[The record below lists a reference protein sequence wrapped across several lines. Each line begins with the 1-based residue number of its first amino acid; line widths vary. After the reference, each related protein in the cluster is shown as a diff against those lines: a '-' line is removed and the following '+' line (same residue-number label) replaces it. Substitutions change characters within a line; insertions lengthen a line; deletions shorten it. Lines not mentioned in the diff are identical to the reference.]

1 MPLRRLISA
10 LAVASALASSAF
22 AAAPAGFL
30 FVTFKGEQTPLSE
43 QIYFALSADGRNW
56 TALNKSEPTLVSELG
71 EKGVRDPYLLRAHD
85 NSKFYLIA
93 TDLSINRNGN
103 WGRAVRAGSR
113 SIVVWESTDLVKWS
127 EPRLVEVA
135 PEDAGC
141 TWAPEAVYNEETGDY
156 LVFWASTTKRDDYK
170 KHRIWAA
177 RTKDFRTFGTP
188 FVYIE
193 KPNTVIDTTIVR
205 DGGKYYRFTKD
216 EKHKAVTLETA
227 PALKGPWNDVDG
239 FSLSRLTGY
248 EGPQA
253 YLIEPSAE
261 GRPPVWGLILD
272 HYSQGRGYQ
281 PYVTHDLAKGKFE
294 TGKGFTFP
302 FKFRHGSVLPLTAE
316 ELERVKSADAE
327 PASEAAAS
335 ASPSAEAVDANPL
348 AWTNPLVPQ
357 RADPH
362 VMLHSDGYY
371 YLAATVPAYDCIEL
385 RRARSIGGLAT
396 AKPAVIWRKHR
407 TGAMGAHIWA
417 PELHFIDGKWY
428 VYFTAGEA
436 ENIWAIRPYVLEG
449 EGENPL
455 EAKWTE
461 QGRLKLGWESFSLDG
476 TTFVHRDVRYFV
488 WTQVEDGVK
497 GTNIYIS
504 RMDTPCSITGPIT
517 RLTKPDLPWERIGH
531 WVNEAPAVIVKNGR
545 VWMTYSASATDAN
558 YCLGLLSA
566 PEDADLLRADSWTKS
581 REPVLRSNPASSQFG
596 PGHNC
601 FTTTPD
607 GKTDILVYHSRNYEK
622 IHGDPLRNPD
632 RATRA
637 QILRWRPDGSPDF
650 GKPVADGPYRP

>member
-1 MPLRRLISA
+1 MSIRRFFSA
-10 LAVASALASSAF
+10 LALASALACSAI

-43 QIYFALSADGRNW
+43 QIYFAVSTDGRNW
-56 TALNKSEPTLVSELG
+56 SALNNSQPVLVSQLG

-113 SIVVWESTDLVKWS
+113 SLVIWESIDLVTWS

-141 TWAPEAVYNEETGDY
+141 TWAPEAVYNEDTGDY
-156 LVFWASTTKRDDYK
+156 LVFWASTTKSDNFA

-177 RTKDFRTFGTP
+177 RTKDFRTFGKP
-188 FVYIE
+188 FVYID
-193 KPNTVIDTTIVR
+193 KPTTVIDTTIVR
-205 DGGKYYRFTKD
+205 DGDKYYRFTKD
-216 EKHKAVTLETA
+216 EKHKAITLETA
-227 PALKGPWNDVDG
+227 PKLKGPWTDVEG
-239 FSLSRLTGY
+239 FSLSRLVGY
-248 EGPQA
+248 EGPQC
-253 YLIEPSAE
+253 YLIEPAAE

-281 PYVTHDLAKGKFE
+281 PYVTHDLAGGKFE
-294 TGKGFTFP
+294 PAQGFTFP

-316 ELERVKSADAE
+316 ELQRLQGAHAAPDPEI
-327 PASEAAAS
+327 AAA
-335 ASPSAEAVDANPL
+335 DPL
-348 AWTNPLVPQ
+348 AWRNPLVPQ
-357 RADPH
+357 RAVPH
-362 VMLHSDGYY
+362 VSLHSDGYY
-371 YLAATVPAYDCIEL
+371 YLAATVPEYDRIEL
-385 RRARSIGGLAT
+385 RRARSIEGLSA
-396 AKPAVIWRKHR
+396 AEPKVIWRKHDK
-407 TGAMGAHIWA
+407 GAMGAHIWA

-449 EGENPL
+449 EGDNPL
-455 EAKWTE
+455 EARWTE
-461 QGRLKLGWESFSLDG
+461 KGRLKLGWESFSLDG
-476 TTFVHRDVRYFV
+476 TTFVHRGVRYFV
-488 WTQVEDGVK
+488 WTQVEDGIK

-504 RMDTPCSITGPIT
+504 RMDTPWSITGPII
-517 RLTKPDLPWERIGH
+517 RLTKPDYPWERVGH
-531 WVNEAPAVIVKNGR
+531 WVNEGPAVLVKNGR

-566 PEDADLLRADSWTKS
+566 PEDADLLRAGAWTKS
-581 REPVLRSNPASSQFG
+581 PEPVLRSDPAASQFG

-622 IHGDPLRNPD
+622 IPGDPLRNPD

-637 QILRWRPDGSPDF
+637 QVLRWRADGSPDF
-650 GKPVADGPYRP
+650 GAPVRDGPYRP

>member
-1 MPLRRLISA
+1 MSIRRFFSA
-10 LAVASALASSAF
+10 LALASALACSAI

-43 QIYFALSADGRNW
+43 QIYFAVSTDGRNW
-56 TALNKSEPTLVSELG
+56 SALNNSQPVLVSQLG

-113 SIVVWESTDLVKWS
+113 SLVVWESVDLVTWS

-141 TWAPEAVYNEETGDY
+141 TWAPEAVYNEDTGDY
-156 LVFWASTTKRDDYK
+156 LVFWASTTKSDNFA

-177 RTKDFRTFGTP
+177 RTKDFRTFGKP
-188 FVYIE
+188 FVYID
-193 KPNTVIDTTIVR
+193 KPTTVIDTTIVR
-205 DGGKYYRFTKD
+205 DGDKYYRFTKD
-216 EKHKAVTLETA
+216 EKHKAITLETA
-227 PALKGPWNDVDG
+227 PKLKGPWTDVEG
-239 FSLSRLTGY
+239 FSLSRLVGY
-248 EGPQA
+248 EGPQC
-253 YLIEPSAE
+253 YLIEPAAE

-281 PYVTHDLAKGKFE
+281 PYVTHDLAGGKFE
-294 TGKGFTFP
+294 PAQGFTFP

-316 ELERVKSADAE
+316 ELQRLQGAHTGPDPDV
-327 PASEAAAS
+327 AAA
-335 ASPSAEAVDANPL
+335 DPL
-348 AWTNPLVPQ
+348 AWRNPLVPQ

-362 VMLHSDGYY
+362 VSLHSDGYY
-371 YLAATVPAYDCIEL
+371 YLAATVPEYDRIEL
-385 RRARSIGGLAT
+385 RRARSIEGLSA
-396 AKPAVIWRKHR
+396 AEPKVIWRKHDK
-407 TGAMGAHIWA
+407 GAMGAHIWA

-449 EGENPL
+449 EGDNPL
-455 EAKWTE
+455 EARWTE
-461 QGRLKLGWESFSLDG
+461 KGRLKLGWESFSLDG
-476 TTFVHRDVRYFV
+476 TTFVHRGVRYFV
-488 WTQVEDGVK
+488 WTQVEDGIK

-504 RMDTPCSITGPIT
+504 RMDTPWSITGPIT
-517 RLTKPDLPWERIGH
+517 RLTKPDYPWERVGH
-531 WVNEAPAVIVKNGR
+531 WVNEGPAVIIKNGR

-566 PEDADLLRADSWTKS
+566 PDDADLLRAGSWTKS
-581 REPVLRSNPASSQFG
+581 PEPVLRSDPAASQFG

-622 IHGDPLRNPD
+622 IPGDPLRNPD

-637 QILRWRPDGSPDF
+637 QVLRWRADGSPDF
-650 GKPVADGPYRP
+650 GTPVRDGPYRP

>member
-1 MPLRRLISA
+1 MSIRRFFSA
-10 LAVASALASSAF
+10 LALASALACSAI

-43 QIYFALSADGRNW
+43 QIYFAVSTDGRNW
-56 TALNKSEPTLVSELG
+56 SALNNSQPVLVSQLG

-113 SIVVWESTDLVKWS
+113 SLVIWESVDLVTWS

-141 TWAPEAVYNEETGDY
+141 TWAPEAVYNEDTGDY
-156 LVFWASTTKRDDYK
+156 LVFWASTTKSDNFA

-177 RTKDFRTFGTP
+177 RTKDFRTFGKP
-188 FVYIE
+188 FVYID
-193 KPNTVIDTTIVR
+193 KPTTVIDTTIVR
-205 DGGKYYRFTKD
+205 DGDKYYRFTKH
-216 EKHKAVTLETA
+216 EKHKAITLETA
-227 PALKGPWNDVDG
+227 PKLKGPWTDVEG
-239 FSLSRLTGY
+239 FSLSRLVGY
-248 EGPQA
+248 EGPQC
-253 YLIEPSAE
+253 YLIEPAAE

-281 PYVTHDLAKGKFE
+281 PYVTHDLAGGKFE
-294 TGKGFTFP
+294 PAQGFTFP

-316 ELERVKSADAE
+316 ELQRLQGAHAAPDPEI
-327 PASEAAAS
+327 AAA
-335 ASPSAEAVDANPL
+335 DPL
-348 AWTNPLVPQ
+348 AWRNPLVPQ

-362 VMLHSDGYY
+362 VSLHSDGYY
-371 YLAATVPAYDCIEL
+371 YLAATVPEYDRIEL
-385 RRARSIGGLAT
+385 RRARSIEGLSA
-396 AKPAVIWRKHR
+396 AEPKVIWRKHDK
-407 TGAMGAHIWA
+407 GAMGAHIWA

-449 EGENPL
+449 EGDNPI
-455 EAKWTE
+455 EARWTE
-461 QGRLKLGWESFSLDG
+461 KGRLKLGWESFSLDG
-476 TTFVHRDVRYFV
+476 TTFVHRGVRYFV
-488 WTQVEDGVK
+488 WTQVEDGIK

-504 RMDTPCSITGPIT
+504 RMDTPWSITGPII
-517 RLTKPDLPWERIGH
+517 RLTKPDYPWERVGH
-531 WVNEAPAVIVKNGR
+531 WVNEGPAVLVKNGR

-566 PEDADLLRADSWTKS
+566 PEDADLLRAGAWTKS
-581 REPVLRSNPASSQFG
+581 PEPVLRSDPAASQFG

-622 IHGDPLRNPD
+622 IPGDPLRNPD

-637 QILRWRPDGSPDF
+637 QVLRWRADGSPDF
-650 GKPVADGPYRP
+650 GAPVRDGPYRP

>member
-1 MPLRRLISA
+1 MSIRRFFSA
-10 LAVASALASSAF
+10 LALASALACSAI

-43 QIYFALSADGRNW
+43 QIYFAVSTDGRNW
-56 TALNKSEPTLVSELG
+56 SALNNSQPVLVSQLG

-113 SIVVWESTDLVKWS
+113 SLVIWESVDLVTWS

-141 TWAPEAVYNEETGDY
+141 TWAPEAVYNEDTGDY
-156 LVFWASTTKRDDYK
+156 LVFWASTTKSDNFA

-177 RTKDFRTFGTP
+177 RTKDFRTFGKP
-188 FVYIE
+188 FVYID
-193 KPNTVIDTTIVR
+193 KPTTVIDTTIVR
-205 DGGKYYRFTKD
+205 DGDKYYRFTKD
-216 EKHKAVTLETA
+216 EKHKAITLETA
-227 PALKGPWNDVDG
+227 PKLKGPWTDVEG
-239 FSLSRLTGY
+239 FSLSRLVGY
-248 EGPQA
+248 EGPQC
-253 YLIEPSAE
+253 YLIEPAAE

-281 PYVTHDLAKGKFE
+281 PYVTHDLAGGKFE
-294 TGKGFTFP
+294 PAQGFTFP

-316 ELERVKSADAE
+316 ELQRLQGAHAAPDPEI
-327 PASEAAAS
+327 AAA
-335 ASPSAEAVDANPL
+335 DPL
-348 AWTNPLVPQ
+348 AWRNPLVPQ

-362 VMLHSDGYY
+362 VSLHSDGYY
-371 YLAATVPAYDCIEL
+371 YLAATVPEYDRIEL
-385 RRARSIGGLAT
+385 RRARSLDALSS
-396 AKPAVIWRKHR
+396 AEPKVIWRKHDK
-407 TGAMGAHIWA
+407 GAMGAHIWA

-449 EGENPL
+449 EGDNPL
-455 EAKWTE
+455 EARWTE
-461 QGRLKLGWESFSLDG
+461 KGRLKLGWESFSLDG
-476 TTFVHRDVRYFV
+476 TTFVHRGVRYFV
-488 WTQVEDGVK
+488 WTQVEDGIK

-504 RMDTPCSITGPIT
+504 RMDTPWSITGPII
-517 RLTKPDLPWERIGH
+517 RLTKPDYPWERVGH
-531 WVNEAPAVIVKNGR
+531 WVNEGPAVLVKNGR

-566 PEDADLLRADSWTKS
+566 PEDADLLRAGAWTKS
-581 REPVLRSNPASSQFG
+581 PEPVLRSDPAASQFG

-622 IHGDPLRNPD
+622 IPGDPLRNPD

-637 QILRWRPDGSPDF
+637 QVLRWRADGSPDF
-650 GKPVADGPYRP
+650 GAPVRDGPYRP

>member
-1 MPLRRLISA
+1 MSIRRFFSA
-10 LAVASALASSAF
+10 LALASSLACSAI

-43 QIYFALSADGRNW
+43 QIYFAVSTDGRNW
-56 TALNKSEPTLVSELG
+56 SALNNSQPVLVSQLG

-113 SIVVWESTDLVKWS
+113 SLVIWESVDLVTWS

-141 TWAPEAVYNEETGDY
+141 TWAPEAVYNEDTGDY
-156 LVFWASTTKRDDYK
+156 LVFWASTTKSDNFA

-177 RTKDFRTFGTP
+177 RTKDFRTFGKP
-188 FVYIE
+188 FVYID
-193 KPNTVIDTTIVR
+193 KPTTVIDTTIVR
-205 DGGKYYRFTKD
+205 DGDKYYRFTKD
-216 EKHKAVTLETA
+216 EKHKAITLETA
-227 PALKGPWNDVDG
+227 PKLKGPWTDVEG
-239 FSLSRLTGY
+239 FSLSRLVGY
-248 EGPQA
+248 EGPQC
-253 YLIEPSAE
+253 YLIEPAAE

-281 PYVTHDLAKGKFE
+281 PYVTHDLAGGKFE
-294 TGKGFTFP
+294 PAQGFTFP

-316 ELERVKSADAE
+316 ELQRLQGAHAAPDPEV
-327 PASEAAAS
+327 AAA
-335 ASPSAEAVDANPL
+335 DPL
-348 AWTNPLVPQ
+348 AWRNPLVPQ

-362 VMLHSDGYY
+362 VSLHSDGYY
-371 YLAATVPAYDCIEL
+371 YLAATVPEYDRIEL
-385 RRARSIGGLAT
+385 RRARSIEGLSA
-396 AKPAVIWRKHR
+396 AEPKVIWRKHDK
-407 TGAMGAHIWA
+407 GAMGAHIWA

-449 EGENPL
+449 EGDNPL
-455 EAKWTE
+455 EARWTE
-461 QGRLKLGWESFSLDG
+461 KGRLKLGWESFSLDG
-476 TTFVHRDVRYFV
+476 TTFVHRGVRYFV
-488 WTQVEDGVK
+488 WTQVEDGIK

-504 RMDTPCSITGPIT
+504 RMDTPWSITGPII
-517 RLTKPDLPWERIGH
+517 RLTKPDYPWERVGH
-531 WVNEAPAVIVKNGR
+531 WVNEGPAVLVKNGR

-566 PEDADLLRADSWTKS
+566 PEDADLLRAGAWTKS
-581 REPVLRSNPASSQFG
+581 PEPVLRSDPAASQFG

-622 IHGDPLRNPD
+622 IPGDPLRNPD

-637 QILRWRPDGSPDF
+637 QVLRWRADGSPDF
-650 GKPVADGPYRP
+650 GAPVRDGPYRP